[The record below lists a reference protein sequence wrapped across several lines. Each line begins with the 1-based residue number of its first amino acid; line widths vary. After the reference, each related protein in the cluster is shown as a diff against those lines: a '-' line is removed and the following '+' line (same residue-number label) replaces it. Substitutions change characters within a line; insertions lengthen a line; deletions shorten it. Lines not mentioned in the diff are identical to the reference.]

1 MLVPS
6 PPLPAL
12 TLPRRRHA
20 LPHVFRFNGCWSSFR
35 SLLFAFRRFRSFPRS
50 PRSWFPR
57 TGHPLTL
64 SPRSS
69 SRCARLQLGLLWHP
83 ACRDIT
89 LCRQF
94 AIPFS
99 HRSECFF
106 ITLHCFRVSS
116 RLPGSLPWGSR
127 TCVSKSVEGKSRRRY
142 IRTNILH
149 PHPPLPSPLRHPH
162 PTPPLFIPPILPTA
176 PPTDCYPQGCGLLIY
191 IAVCEQLL
199 RS

>member
-1 MLVPS
+1 MVPS
-6 PPLPAL
+6 HRTSSHSLPA
-12 TLPRRRHA
+12 
-20 LPHVFRFNGCWSSFR
+20 
-35 SLLFAFRRFRSFPRS
+35 
-50 PRSWFPR
+50 
-57 TGHPLTL
+57 HPLD
-64 SPRSS
+64 
-69 SRCARLQLGLLWHP
+69 ARASNLASLWHP
-83 ACRDIT
+83 ACRDTT

-116 RLPGSLPWGSR
+116 RLPGFLPWGSR
-127 TCVSKSVEGKSRRRY
+127 TCVSKGVEGKSRRRY

-149 PHPPLPSPLRHPH
+149 PHPPPSSPPTSPLHS
-162 PTPPLFIPPILPTA
+162 TPIHLAYSHIA
-176 PPTDCYPQGCGLLIY
+176 PPTNYHPQGCGLLIY